1 MKAFETLQQVMIQ
14 APVLALQDFSKSVV
28 VEVDACGSELG
39 VVLMQEGRPLTYL
52 SKVLSNKRI
61 GDTTFNQ
68 PNLSSKQITSG
79 LTKLLGLSYEIQYKK
94 RVENIAAAALSRRF
108 EKEAGCKSISVVL
121 SLWVQEVLR
130 RYEEDIEIAKLL
142 SQLLLHDKAVPNMSL
157 QQGILRY
164 KGQIWVGSSGN
175 LRQQLVEAMDITTW
189 GGYSGVYATQQRL
202 KSLALSS

>member
-52 SKVLSNKRI
+52 SK
-61 GDTTFNQ
+61 
-68 PNLSSKQITSG
+68 G